1 MIWRVMPFD
10 VEILGIPLKYSDM
23 TATKHKLSSEEICL
37 NDAPQV
43 PCAFSYKTWL
53 FKPEISTKLN
63 PFSWKEIWKLKHLPQ
78 LESLIL
84 SGNPIEQIFYKQ
96 EADCQLCRLNSAV
109 GSERDVS
116 METENDVSMKTERGI
131 SMEIQEMV
139 EELVGDVLRR
149 ASRVRTEDV
158 PDKTGSDQRIEDV
171 PDNTRCDHSEPFSR
185 LRLICLSK
193 TQLDDWTHCSELRK
207 YPALESLRIKVGV
220 LQGKVFLHLTSVP
233 HLRSVSHLSLPQFL
247 ILAQYLISHY
257 HSISS

>member
-10 VEILGIPLKYSDM
+10 GEILGISLKYSDM
-23 TATKHKLSSEEICL
+23 TATKHKLSLEEICL
-37 NDAPQV
+37 NDAPHV

-116 METENDVSMKTERGI
+116 METENDVSMETERGI

-158 PDKTGSDQRIEDV
+158 PDKTGCDQRIEEV

-233 HLRSVSHLSLPQFL
+233 HLRSVSHLTLPQFL
-247 ILAQYLISHY
+247 ISAQYLISHY

>member
-10 VEILGIPLKYSDM
+10 GEILGTPLKYSDM
-23 TATKHKLSSEEICL
+23 TATKHKLSFEEICL

-96 EADCQLCRLNSAV
+96 EADCQLCRLNCAV

-116 METENDVSMKTERGI
+116 METENDVSMETERGI

-158 PDKTGSDQRIEDV
+158 PDKTGCDQRIEDV

-233 HLRSVSHLSLPQFL
+233 HLRSVSHLTLPQFL
-247 ILAQYLISHY
+247 ILSQYLISHY
-257 HSISS
+257 HSFSS